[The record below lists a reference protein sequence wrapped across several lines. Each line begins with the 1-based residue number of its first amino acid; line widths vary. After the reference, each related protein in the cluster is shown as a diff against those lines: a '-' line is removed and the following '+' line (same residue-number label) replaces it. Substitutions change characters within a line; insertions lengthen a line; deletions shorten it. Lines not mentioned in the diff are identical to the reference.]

1 MADRLV
7 TIATY
12 WNLIEANLAKSRLQE
27 AGLRVTIADDEMVGA
42 LWHLSNAISG
52 VKIQVLECD
61 ADAALAALQL
71 HEDEYEDPDFED
83 APEPELPSVEEEIA
97 EDVPETAV
105 AQEPE
110 TVLNRRQENAAHAY
124 RCAMFGLVLFPLQFY
139 VSWLL
144 LKVYLSDDPL
154 GIEARGKVII
164 AAIINLPCVLLFLLM
179 LKLLVSLPD

>member
-27 AGLRVTIADDEMVGA
+27 AGLRVTLADDEMVGT

-52 VKIQVLECD
+52 VKIQVLERD
-61 ADAALAALQL
+61 AEAALAALEL
-71 HEDEYEDPDFED
+71 HDDEYEEPDFEETG
-83 APEPELPSVEEEIA
+83 EPELPSEEEEIA
-97 EDVPETAV
+97 EIVET
-105 AQEPE
+105 AQEPGVE
-110 TVLNRRQENAAHAY
+110 LNDRQKNAALAY

-139 VSWLL
+139 SSWLL

-154 GIEARGKVII
+154 GIEARGKATI
-164 AAIINLPCVLLFLLM
+164 AVLINLPGMLFFLLLFKM
-179 LKLLVSLPD
+179 MVARPD